1 MLPQFSGLKI
11 EEDRTAF
18 ILSFE
23 NGGSMFLRNFAI
35 RTKILQGG
43 ARKQKITSQ
52 IEWYSTI
59 ISVTGV

>member
-23 NGGSMFLRNFAI
+23 NGGSMFLRNFDI
-35 RTKILQGG
+35 RTKILQG

-52 IEWYSTI
+52 IEWYSTV